1 MKAKKLCLVLG
12 AALLALPASAAT
24 KDIVLPAGTLMTCMM
39 DEPNFSSATVTTGD
53 PFLCH
58 PRAMQMFGHSAFPRG
73 TYVVGHLEDTKDPG
87 HFVGKGWLQ
96 LSFDRIGLADN
107 DVPLSA
113 KVIAVKG
120 YRVNREGKII
130 GHGHATRDAVEWML
144 PPLWPW
150 KVLTLPARGPRPAL
164 KGEVAVT
171 LRLMED
177 VTIPSEN
184 SFSNRLEPGARLIL
198 PPPVRSNP
206 VLRVPV
212 SPSPVS
218 PTPVSPSRL
227 LAPSPA
233 PMASTGKLFPMEP
246 PFSGGAMSL
255 AEAAALVT
263 HHSTWRHFGD
273 PEPRTALPMTTLPVT
288 TMAGTA
294 LPVTALTGT
303 TLPRTTLFA
312 TKPGMVYAAIQYRRN
327 SDTLALVLTSGAL
340 VTMDM
345 KDLDWITTTRLNS
358 ERGVR
363 VNLQIGVLCN
373 GECAGN

>member
-1 MKAKKLCLVLG
+1 MKAKKLCLVVG
-12 AALLALPASAAT
+12 AALLVLPASAAT
-24 KDIVLPAGTLMTCMM
+24 KDIVLPAGTLMTCML
-39 DEPNFSSATVTTGD
+39 DEPNFSSATITPGD

-120 YRVNREGKII
+120 YRVNRDGKII
-130 GHGHATRDAVEWML
+130 GRGHATRDTVEWML

-184 SFSNRLEPGARLIL
+184 SLSNRLEGARLIL

-206 VLRVPV
+206 VSRSPV
-212 SPSPVS
+212 SPSPVLAS
-218 PTPVSPSRL
+218 PVLPSGL
-227 LAPSPA
+227 SAPSPGLT
-233 PMASTGKLFPMEP
+233 PGRTASTGKLFPMEP
-246 PFSGGAMSL
+246 PFSGEISL
-255 AEAAALVT
+255 AEAAAAVI
-263 HHSTWRHFGD
+263 HHSAWRHFGD
-273 PEPRTALPMTTLPVT
+273 AEPRTT
-288 TMAGTA
+288 
-294 LPVTALTGT
+294 LTGT

-312 TKPGMVYAAIQYRRN
+312 TKPGVIYAATQYRRN
-327 SDTLALVLTSGAL
+327 ADTLALVLTSGAL
-340 VTMDM
+340 MTIDVR
-345 KDLDWITTTRLNS
+345 DLDWITTNQLNS

-363 VNLQIGVLCN
+363 VNLRIGVLCN
-373 GECAGN
+373 GDCAGN